1 MGQPGMT
8 TGLHAFA
15 HKKAMTAQV
24 LHEQIKYCFIE
35 IFFSSIQQESIM
47 ATIKCA

>member
-1 MGQPGMT
+1 MSA
-8 TGLHAFA
+8 GLHATA
-15 HKKAMTAQV
+15 HKTALTTQV
-24 LHEQIKYCFIE
+24 LHEQIKYSFIE